1 MPEMKKN
8 IRKPRIL
15 VAPLDWGLGHATRCI
30 PIIGELLKRDCEVL
44 LAGEGLQTALLKTE
58 FPHLEVLPL
67 VGYRVRYPASGIFMP
82 LKLLWQLPRLSD
94 AIKEEH
100 RWLKRK
106 VRELKIDAVISD
118 NRFGLYHKNIPCI
131 FITHQLLIKSPW
143 RRTEIFLQKMN
154 YRHIRRF
161 SECWVPDWAG
171 EENLAGELSH
181 PSRMPAMPVHFT
193 GPLSRF
199 TNRGIAEK
207 KNHLLILLSGPEPQR
222 TKLENIIVDQISRF
236 NGSAVVVR
244 GLPAVSSLIPSTG
257 SILFYNHLPAEEL
270 NREMEKAEYIIARS
284 GYSTIMDTLSLGK
297 KCILIPTPG
306 QTEQEY
312 LARYLSGKKMVLAMM
327 QKNFSLP
334 EALRQASE
342 FPFTRPPA
350 DAESP
355 LPEIIHRFLLRLPSY
370 PDRSSTNP
378 PNV

>member
-1 MPEMKKN
+1 MPEAEKN

-30 PIIGELLKRDCEVL
+30 PVIRELLKRDCEVL
-44 LAGEGLQTALLKTE
+44 LAGEGLQEALLKTE
-58 FPHLEVLPL
+58 FPHLDMLPL
-67 VGYRVRYPASGIFMP
+67 AGYRVRYPASGIFMP
-82 LKLLWQLPRLSD
+82 LKLLWQLPRIYD

-106 VRELKIDAVISD
+106 VRELNIDAVISD

-131 FITHQLLIKSPW
+131 FLTHQLHIKSPW
-143 RRTEIFLQKMN
+143 QQTDFFLQKLN
-154 YRHIRRF
+154 YRYIRRF

-171 EENLAGELSH
+171 KENLAGDLSH
-181 PSRMPAMPVHFT
+181 PSRMPALPVHYT

-199 TNRGIAEK
+199 TKRGIAQK
-207 KNHLLILLSGPEPQR
+207 KNHVLILLSGPETQR
-222 TKLENIIVDQISRF
+222 TKLENIIVEQISRF

-244 GLPAVSSLIPSTG
+244 GLPAASSLIPSTD
-257 SILFYNHLPAEEL
+257 SILFYNHLPSEEL

-284 GYSTIMDTLSLGK
+284 GYSTIMDALSLGK

-312 LARYLSGKKMVLAMM
+312 LAQSLSGKKMVLAIK

-334 EALRQASE
+334 EVLRQASE
-342 FPFTRPPA
+342 FPFIMPPA
-350 DAESP
+350 NAESP
-355 LPEIIHRFLLRLPSY
+355 LPEVVHRLLLRLSFY
-370 PDRSSTNP
+370 QNRSSTNLP
-378 PNV
+378 SV